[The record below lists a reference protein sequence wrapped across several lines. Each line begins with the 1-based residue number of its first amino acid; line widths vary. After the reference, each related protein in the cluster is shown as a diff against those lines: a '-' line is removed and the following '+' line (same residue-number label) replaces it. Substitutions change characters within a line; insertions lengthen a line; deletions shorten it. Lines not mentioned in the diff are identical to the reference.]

1 MDYIQTITAAVRQ
14 LNCHIDTASLSRLV
28 LDIVVIP
35 VHNAEASSQ
44 KYQLIIGDNS
54 QQMPVRYELFRANSS
69 PCLPDDAQTTPTI
82 SLAEIQDKKSIQLPP
97 VWICPDTEQTY
108 RPELSGQTDTLRVHT
123 HAHFLSPDSLHA
135 DDVVGVLRVPIASNG
150 VTAVAMPFEP
160 FGDGF
165 PDSFLAGPFIGG
177 DGGCADSLHHL
188 PAGSG
193 DLFSYLFSPEGWTAQ
208 DGTNGAAA
216 RPGDALLFSSGA
228 GGGLEAFVYGRVP
241 KSPSLASVLPPGE
254 NLLSYGFPRMAFP
267 SETLPQGISPPAG
280 WDGEP
285 ILDDLIPWWRAFVVT
300 NITDEPVVWTRAR
313 PYPRPRSGFPLK
325 VRMT

>member
-1 MDYIQTITAAVRQ
+1 MKAFG
-14 LNCHIDTASLSRLV
+14 LSPVV
-28 LDIVVIP
+28 LF
-35 VHNAEASSQ
+35 
-44 KYQLIIGDNS
+44 L
-54 QQMPVRYELFRANSS
+54 
-69 PCLPDDAQTTPTI
+69 
-82 SLAEIQDKKSIQLPP
+82 SLA
-97 VWICPDTEQTY
+97 
-108 RPELSGQTDTLRVHT
+108 GG
-123 HAHFLSPDSLHA
+123 ALHA

-160 FGDGF
+160 FDDGF